1 MSTREREGFL
11 WILAAAAGF
20 AFMPTIVKTVY
31 SYSEFEPMDLAVWR
45 FMLAVPL
52 MWGLVALRNRSWG
65 PSRGRSISRV
75 GAMGI
80 GMLFA
85 AAVLCAFFALQ
96 RLPGSAYVVLFFTYP
111 AMTVLLSR
119 LLGESIAPRA
129 WIALGLA
136 LLGVA
141 LTVPD
146 FIVSGD
152 VVDLTGVVLALTN
165 AAIVAAYYLMA
176 RRILAG
182 VEDISRASAH
192 MMGATL
198 LILLLSVPVRGLQLP
213 QNPASLLGLIG
224 IATLG
229 TVLPVF
235 ATNIAIQ
242 RIGPARASLVSTVEP
257 VLAMIIAMIFLGE
270 VIVGLQWLGAALIVG
285 SVVLLQL
292 PARNKVNINLAHEA
306 G

>member
-11 WILAAAAGF
+11 WILAAAIGF
-20 AFMPTIVKTVY
+20 AFIPTIVKTVY
-31 SYSEFEPMDLAVWR
+31 NHSNFEPLDLAVWR
-45 FMLAVPL
+45 FILAAPL
-52 MWGLVALRNRSWG
+52 MWILVGLRSRSQG
-65 PSRGRSISRV
+65 PSRGKGISP
-75 GAMGI
+75 I
-80 GMLFA
+80 GSAFIGLLFA

-96 RLPGSAYVVLFFTYP
+96 RLPGSTYVVLFFTYP
-111 AMTVLLSR
+111 AMIVLLSAF
-119 LLGESIAPRA
+119 LGEAISPRA
-129 WIALGLA
+129 WLA
-136 LLGVA
+136 LALALVGVG

-146 FIVSGD
+146 FIVPD
-152 VVDLTGVVLALTN
+152 AVDPVGAILALIN

-176 RRILAG
+176 RRVLAG

-198 LILLLSVPVRGLQLP
+198 LILLLSLPVRGLQLP
-213 QNPASLLGLIG
+213 QNPATLVGLSC

-242 RIGPARASLVSTVEP
+242 RIGPARASLVSTIEP
-257 VLAMIIAMIFLGE
+257 VLAMIVAMILLGE
-270 VIVGLQWLGAALIVG
+270 VIVALQWLGAALIVG
-285 SVVLLQL
+285 SVVILQL
-292 PARNKVNINLAHEA
+292 GASDKVNINIAHEA